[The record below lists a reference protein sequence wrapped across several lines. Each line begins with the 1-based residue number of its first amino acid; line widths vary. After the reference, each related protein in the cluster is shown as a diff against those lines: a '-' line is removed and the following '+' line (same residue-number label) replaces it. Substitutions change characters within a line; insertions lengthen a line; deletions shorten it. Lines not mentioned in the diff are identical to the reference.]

1 VVHGKAVSGTGAQ
14 VSVSPSA
21 GATAAASSPASA
33 TGVAGTSGADPPEG
47 PVTGEVVNV
56 ASTSGNSTVLGTLTA
71 VEILIVVAVPP
82 ALYALLRRRRRVP
95 R

>member
-1 VVHGKAVSGTGAQ
+1 VTGA
-14 VSVSPSA
+14 
-21 GATAAASSPASA
+21 
-33 TGVAGTSGADPPEG
+33 
-47 PVTGEVVNV
+47 VVNV

-82 ALYALLRRRRRVP
+82 AVYALLRRRRSRVP